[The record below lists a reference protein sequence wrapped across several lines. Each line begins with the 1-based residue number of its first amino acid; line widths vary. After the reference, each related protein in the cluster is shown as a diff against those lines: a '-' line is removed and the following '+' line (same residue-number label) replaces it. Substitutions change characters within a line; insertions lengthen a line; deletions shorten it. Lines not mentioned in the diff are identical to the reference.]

1 MDLPILIH
9 RDLRSFVKDVSQI
22 HHNRVFSL
30 DTGYDCTKGLF
41 INIAKGV
48 VGGSIATKLALRVSC
63 IVPGESV
70 HIFCPV
76 LAAEK
81 KTLPYPEEGEIE
93 AREKAFTDLAFRA
106 EIRIRQLV
114 DSYYN
119 NQHDNAAPIRF
130 SAAYLYL
137 DSGVWQ
143 SAMEAAGHIA
153 ESEL

>member
-41 INIAKGV
+41 INMSKGV
-48 VGGSIATKLALRVSC
+48 VGGSMSVKMVMRVSC
-63 IVPGESV
+63 VVPGEAV

-76 LAAEK
+76 LSTERN
-81 KTLPYPEEGEIE
+81 TLPYPLEGEIE
-93 AREKAFTDLAFRA
+93 AREKEWTDLAFRA
-106 EIRIRQLV
+106 ESRIRQFV
-114 DSYYN
+114 DGYYN
-119 NQHDNAAPIRF
+119 KQHDNAAPLRF
-130 SAAYLYL
+130 STARLHL
-137 DSGVWQ
+137 DGAVWQ
-143 SAMEAAGHIA
+143 SAIEIAGHIV